1 MTTDQTPDAVRA
13 AIASNGE
20 QVQLDPI
27 VAEIAALMPI
37 ERRRWSRDD
46 YADETQDVW
55 VARALYDRLSR
66 IGALRPVADGVTI
79 SREDALD
86 YKRRIDKDVF
96 HSGPDGY
103 TELRARQDRLAD
115 AIDAAARAGDG
126 AT

>member
-1 MTTDQTPDAVRA
+1 MTTTDQTPDAVRA

-37 ERRRWSRDD
+37 ERRRWSRDV

-55 VARALYDRLSR
+55 VARAIYDRLAQ
-66 IGALRPVADGVTI
+66 IGALRPVGEGVTI
-79 SREDALD
+79 SVEAVTHIGHFMRDARHFDPEFDQWVLD
-86 YKRRIDKDVF
+86 
-96 HSGPDGY
+96 
-103 TELRARQDRLAD
+103 EL
-115 AIDAAARAGDG
+115 DAAARAGDG